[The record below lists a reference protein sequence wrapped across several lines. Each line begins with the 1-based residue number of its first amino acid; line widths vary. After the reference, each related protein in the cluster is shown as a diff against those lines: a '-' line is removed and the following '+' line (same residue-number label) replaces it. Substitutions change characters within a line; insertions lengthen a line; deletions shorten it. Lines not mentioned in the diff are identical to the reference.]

1 MHLCY
6 NNCLFKFGFVL
17 CLFVCCVFR
26 AWLLFVVIIIIFD
39 WIIQHHQF
47 ILSLPITSAIN
58 LLYRYI
64 YNANVYVDFS
74 PLIPHA
80 HTQNGTHANRQPSYM
95 HSLPIFIFS
104 RLSFQFFFYFV
115 SVFCSSLRNRNRMLC
130 RTLYVASKFSLLQFV
145 CVFLLLFVPCVSIY
159 DTPCFVTVTGMD
171 IRKQKEKIYNKIDE
185 CREKK
190 KSHLLLLVACTAH
203 THTMETDWCVVY
215 SWWSTYLS
223 YAYALYAQHSTWICQ
238 RRVCFFC
245 SVDVCCVTTSD
256 TWSKKKKKSRAR
268 EENQSILQHFV
279 SRVRLPDE

>member
-104 RLSFQFFFYFV
+104 RLSFQFFCVLCLFFARLLEIEIVCYV
-115 SVFCSSLRNRNRMLC
+115 VHCTLRQSSLCFN
-130 RTLYVASKFSLLQFV
+130 LY
-145 CVFLLLFVPCVSIY
+145 
-159 DTPCFVTVTGMD
+159 
-171 IRKQKEKIYNKIDE
+171 
-185 CREKK
+185 
-190 KSHLLLLVACTAH
+190 
-203 THTMETDWCVVY
+203 
-215 SWWSTYLS
+215 
-223 YAYALYAQHSTWICQ
+223 
-238 RRVCFFC
+238 VCFFVVVC
-245 SVDVCCVTTSD
+245 SMCI
-256 TWSKKKKKSRAR
+256 
-268 EENQSILQHFV
+268 NI
-279 SRVRLPDE
+279 